1 MKFKLWTEYGAQN
14 AKPVFSAFE
23 HSLTANGHDIVK
35 HNSINDADVHV
46 IWSVLFHG
54 RMAGNKNIW
63 TRCKADNKPVIVL
76 EVGGIKRGKTWKVA
90 LNGINRDA

>member
-63 TRCKADNKPVIVL
+63 TIFD
-76 EVGGIKRGKTWKVA
+76 
-90 LNGINRDA
+90 